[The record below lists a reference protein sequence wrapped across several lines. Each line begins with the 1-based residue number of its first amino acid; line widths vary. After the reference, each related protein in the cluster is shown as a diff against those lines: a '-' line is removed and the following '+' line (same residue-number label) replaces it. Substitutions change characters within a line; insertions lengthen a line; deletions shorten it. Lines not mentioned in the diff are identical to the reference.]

1 MDDGEEERARCLD
14 ALTSMREVVA
24 GGDGRKLTGKG
35 VAGGEVPTLLRGGA
49 VGQDA
54 LSTSSLSLSL

>member
-1 MDDGEEERARCLD
+1 MSD
-14 ALTSMREVVA
+14 ALTSMREGVA

-35 VAGGEVPTLLRGGA
+35 VAGGEVPTLSRGGA

-54 LSTSSLSLSL
+54 LSVSSLALSL